1 MSEDL
6 VQQVLKM
13 MTEEQKAELIS
24 KLSKTDE
31 LRDVNKVRQ
40 ETQPPQETRAPD
52 DFTMTRE
59 KPKQNSTQ
67 VEVKKRENLFTDD
80 GVEHKDEQNVTPQIS
95 LTERKRPPVKK
106 VSQTCSS
113 CNKTSEVHPTHKRE
127 NFICDSC
134 LRARSV

>member
-40 ETQPPQETRAPD
+40 ETQAPKETRAPD

-80 GVEHKDEQNVTPQIS
+80 GVEHKDEQNTTPQIP
-95 LTERKRPPVKK
+95 LTERKRPPVRKIP
-106 VSQTCSS
+106 QTCSS
-113 CNKTSEVHPTHKRE
+113 CSKTSEVHPTHKRE
-127 NFICDSC
+127 NFICDKC
-134 LRARSV
+134 LSSRSV

>member
-52 DFTMTRE
+52 DFTMKRE
-59 KPKQNSTQ
+59 KPKQNSKQ
-67 VEVKKRENLFTDD
+67 VEAKKRENLYTEE
-80 GVEHKDEQNVTPQIS
+80 GREHKEEQNVTPQIS

-113 CNKTSEVHPTHKRE
+113 YKKTSEVHTTHKRE
-127 NFICDSC
+127 NFSCHSC
-134 LRARSV
+134 LRERSV

>member
-40 ETQPPQETRAPD
+40 ETQAPKETRAPD

-80 GVEHKDEQNVTPQIS
+80 GVEHKDEQNTTPQIP
-95 LTERKRPPVKK
+95 LTERKRPPVERFLRHALLAVKLQK
-106 VSQTCSS
+106 YTLRIKE
-113 CNKTSEVHPTHKRE
+113 KTLFAT
-127 NFICDSC
+127 N
-134 LRARSV
+134 A

>member
-59 KPKQNSTQ
+59 KPKQNSIQ
-67 VEVKKRENLFTDD
+67 VEVKKRENRFTYD
-80 GVEHKDEQNVTPQIS
+80 GVEHKDEQNVTPQIL
-95 LTERKRPPVKK
+95 LTERNRHLKHI
-106 VSQTCSS
+106 SIWDIL
-113 CNKTSEVHPTHKRE
+113 TSNSTMM
-127 NFICDSC
+127 IW
-134 LRARSV
+134 LI

>member
-59 KPKQNSTQ
+59 KPKQNSIQ

-95 LTERKRPPVKK
+95 LTERNRHLKHIFKWVILTFLKLLSRSRSKK
-106 VSQTCSS
+106 
-113 CNKTSEVHPTHKRE
+113 NE
-127 NFICDSC
+127 
-134 LRARSV
+134 RSIKHIR